1 MKTPELYT
9 QLERAVGKMKEALIF
24 PHDEPHKESTIQRF
38 EYTFELSWKLMS
50 SILKDQGIESYGVRN
65 VLREGYKLQLI
76 DNIDAWFKYA
86 DARNQTAHIYRQS
99 VADEVVGVA
108 KGGFV
113 EDVKALLE
121 KASKYAVGRE
131 VESGDK

>member
-1 MKTPELYT
+1 MKTPELYI
-9 QLERAVGKMKEALIF
+9 QLERAVEKMQEALMF
-24 PHDEPHKESTIQRF
+24 PNDEPHKESTIQRF

-50 SILKDQGIESYGVRN
+50 SILKDQSIETYGVKN
-65 VLREGYKLQLI
+65 VLREAYKLQLI
-76 DNIDAWFKYA
+76 DNVDTWFKYA

-113 EDVKALLE
+113 EDVKKLLE
-121 KASKYAVGRE
+121 KASIYA
-131 VESGDK
+131 SGSQT